1 MSNVIQFPSKVI
13 AKRMS
18 RLKAR
23 DVLAALANSI
33 GCNDEIGQK
42 LARLVEIMDE
52 KERKIVKLRTKR

>member
-23 DVLAALANSI
+23 NVLAALANST
-33 GCNDEIGQK
+33 GCNDEISQK
-42 LARLVEIMDE
+42 LARLIEIMDE
-52 KERKIVKLRTKR
+52 KERKIIKLRTKR